1 MLLITIKKGMYIVK
15 RLLSLF
21 AAAAVGVSC
30 LIAPVAEAY
39 EWDYNALRSEI
50 RANPEYKKV
59 KDKARLAQEMLILE
73 LFDGAHYVKGSAET
87 AKIKVEFDQIKTKFA
102 VICDGYVPESLAPHI
117 PYYYEGA
124 GVFRIVDAPIV
135 GPLAFKFTNKTD
147 KVVKID
153 LDQSVITINGNQQR
167 PLRGNIRKNEEASV
181 VQPPLIIGPH
191 ATITQEFWHATPN
204 SGSYSVENMYCGG
217 YYLLS
222 FNRETL
228 GQQMFFDGDDY
239 AILNTSLI
247 FNKDKLTHEK
257 L

>member
-1 MLLITIKKGMYIVK
+1 MK

-21 AAAAVGVSC
+21 AAAVVGVSC

-50 RANPEYKKV
+50 RENPEYKKV

-167 PLRGNIRKNEEASV
+167 PLRGNIRKFEEASA

-239 AILNTSLI
+239 AILNCSLI
-247 FNKDKLTHEK
+247 LNKNKLTHEK